1 MTFLK
6 HYAKVTPPRV
16 LAGGFALIIAIGT
29 ILLSLPIASASGQ
42 RMPFIDAL
50 FTATSATC
58 VTGLIVVDT
67 GTYFTRFGQIVLLVM
82 VQLGGIGFMTMATWF
97 AIALKKR
104 VSLQERLILKES
116 LNQINMDGIVRLIVR
131 VFIYS
136 VTIEGAAAL
145 YFIIRWAKE
154 MPLGKAV
161 YFGIFHSVSIFNNAG
176 FELFGGFRSLTPY
189 VNDYGINLVSMVLII
204 LGGIGFIVITDL
216 IEFPKTRR
224 LSLHSKVVLSATA
237 VLTVLAAVG
246 IFVFEY
252 TNGKTLGALSWDSKI
267 LASVF
272 QSVTLR
278 SAGVNTV
285 DIAELRG
292 ATQFLMIIMMFI
304 GAAPGSTGGGIKLT
318 TFAVLV
324 GALVT
329 MIRGKEDVVLFRY
342 RMSGNDVYKAIT
354 LALIGVFMLVSATM
368 LLSVFQNNDFMM
380 IMFEAASAFGTVGL
394 SMGLTGELTYAGKLI
409 LIFMMYVGRIGL
421 VTLAFALQPK
431 PKKELYRHPEGKI
444 IIG

>member
-1 MTFLK
+1 
-6 HYAKVTPPRV
+6 
-16 LAGGFALIIAIGT
+16 
-29 ILLSLPIASASGQ
+29 
-42 RMPFIDAL
+42 
-50 FTATSATC
+50 
-58 VTGLIVVDT
+58 
-67 GTYFTRFGQIVLLVM
+67 
-82 VQLGGIGFMTMATWF
+82 
-97 AIALKKR
+97 LKKR

-136 VTIEGAAAL
+136 VTIEGTAAL
-145 YFIIRWAKE
+145 YFIMRWSKE

-176 FELFGGFRSLTPY
+176 FELFGGFRSLTPF
-189 VNDYGINLVSMVLII
+189 VNDYGINIVSILLIV
-204 LGGIGFIVITDL
+204 LGGIGFIVISDL
-216 IEFPKTRR
+216 LEYPKTRK
-224 LSLHSKVVLSATA
+224 LSLHSKVVLSATGI
-237 VLTVLAAVG
+237 LTLVAAVG
-246 IFVFEY
+246 ILIFEF
-252 TNGKTLGALSWDSKI
+252 TNPRTLGALGWDSKI

-324 GALVT
+324 AALVT

-342 RMSGNDVYKAIT
+342 RMSGSDVYKAIT
-354 LALIGVFMLVSATM
+354 LALIGVFMLVSTTM

-394 SMGLTGELTYAGKLI
+394 SMGLTGELTFASKLI
-409 LIFMMYVGRIGL
+409 IIFMMYVGRIGL

>member
-1 MTFLK
+1 LSYLK
-6 HYAKVTPPRV
+6 QYAKITPPRV

-29 ILLSLPIASASGQ
+29 FLLSLPIASTNGQ
-42 RMPFIDAL
+42 RLPFIDAL

-58 VTGLIVVDT
+58 VTGLAVLDT
-67 GTYFTRFGQIVLLVM
+67 GVHLTRFGQIVLLIM
-82 VQLGGIGFMTMATWF
+82 VQMGGIGFMTMATWF

-136 VTIEGAAAL
+136 VTIEGTAAL
-145 YFIIRWAKE
+145 YFIMRWSKE

-176 FELFGGFRSLTPY
+176 FELFGGFRSLTPF
-189 VNDYGINLVSMVLII
+189 VNDFGINIVSILLIV
-204 LGGIGFIVITDL
+204 LGGIGFIVISDL
-216 IEFPKTRR
+216 LEYPKTRK
-224 LSLHSKVVLSATA
+224 LSLHSKVVLSATGI
-237 VLTVLAAVG
+237 LTLVAAVG
-246 IFVFEY
+246 IFIFEF
-252 TNGKTLGALSWDSKI
+252 TNPRTLGALSWDSKI

-324 GALVT
+324 AALVT

-342 RMSGNDVYKAIT
+342 RMSGSDVYKAIT
-354 LALIGVFMLVSATM
+354 LALIGVFMLVSTTM

-380 IMFEAASAFGTVGL
+380 IMFESASAFGTVGL
-394 SMGLTGELTYAGKLI
+394 SMGLTGELTFASKLI
-409 LIFMMYVGRIGL
+409 IIFMMYVGRIGL